1 MWAFRN
7 DRLHDG
13 DRTMAEKMN
22 RRQVLQGGV
31 AMTVTAAVAGSA
43 AGVPDK
49 DPFPPKKIV
58 MAKPAT
64 YSPLTYLEKVKSEM
78 TPRFAFKAQSRSEAE
93 TWRATLRKEL
103 WGLLGESHVPGAST
117 PQGRKLETKPF
128 DTYTQE
134 KWEVDVV
141 PGRSMPVYVLRP
153 KSGLHVKKT
162 VLCLHG
168 HGNGA
173 RDIIGQPVN
182 AEAADL
188 IRTINTDY
196 ALQVV
201 KKGWCAIAPDLFA
214 FGQRVDSVEDAR
226 PGFDG
231 GCEKPFLNAVQVGK
245 TLIGIRAK
253 DVCVLIDWLASRPDE
268 FDLANLGCV
277 GLSGGGM
284 MTMYV
289 TALDD
294 RIKRALIAGYV
305 TEMSGSVLPI
315 RHCSCNY
322 VPRLA
327 QYADFPD
334 VAGLIAPRF
343 LIVQSGRKDG
353 IFPIASVR
361 AAFKKIETV
370 YSVYGSPG
378 VVKLHEHDGFHS
390 FWTPSLDDFLV

>member
-1 MWAFRN
+1 MGKR
-7 DRLHDG
+7 
-13 DRTMAEKMN
+13 MN
-22 RRQVLQGGV
+22 RRQVLKGGV
-31 AMTVTAAVAGSA
+31 AMTVAAAAAGNA

-58 MAKPAT
+58 MAKPAA
-64 YSPLTYLEKVKSEM
+64 YSPLTYLDRVKREEM
-78 TPRFAFKAQSRSEAE
+78 PRLAFAAKNAGDAGAWRGKL
-93 TWRATLRKEL
+93 RATLWE
-103 WGLLGESHVPGAST
+103 LLGETHTPGASK
-117 PQGRKLETKPF
+117 PQGRQLETKSF
-128 DTYTQE
+128 DAYTQE
-134 KWEVDVV
+134 KWEIDVV

-153 KSGLHVKKT
+153 KSGPHANKA

-182 AEAADL
+182 DEAADL

-201 KKGWCAIAPDLFA
+201 KKGWCAVAPDLFA
-214 FGQRVDSVEDAR
+214 FGQRVDAVEDAR

-231 GCEKPFLNAVQVGK
+231 GCEKPFLNAIQVGK

-253 DVCVLIDWLASRPDE
+253 DVCVLIDWLASRPDA
-268 FDLANLGCV
+268 FDLANLSCV

-284 MTMYV
+284 MTMY
-289 TALDD
+289 TAALDD

-322 VPRLA
+322 IPRLA

-334 VAGLIAPRF
+334 VAGLVAPRF
-343 LIVQSGRKDG
+343 LIVQSGRRDG
-353 IFPIASVR
+353 IFPIESVR
-361 AAFKKIETV
+361 AAYKKIEAV
-370 YSVYGSPG
+370 YAVCGEPG
-378 VVKLHEHDGFHS
+378 NVKLHEHEGFHS